1 MEDGGRRP
9 SVLASFGH
17 LCGRLR
23 PNIPSNAVLNERT
36 NARIKSRGKMKPSD
50 LEPLSLDELWSL
62 HEQVDAILARKLSAE
77 KVKLIQRL
85 RQLTAQQNPNTVNR
99 SRAPY
104 PPVFPKYVNPAEPS
118 ETWSGRGMVPRW
130 LKAQLSSGKQLDDF
144 RIPPSS
150 DRGLRVVHR
159 Q

>member
-1 MEDGGRRP
+1 
-9 SVLASFGH
+9 
-17 LCGRLR
+17 
-23 PNIPSNAVLNERT
+23 
-36 NARIKSRGKMKPSD
+36 MKPSN
-50 LEPLSLDELWSL
+50 LESLSLDELWSL

-77 KVKLIQRL
+77 KAKLSQRL
-85 RQLTAQQNPNTVNR
+85 RQLAAQQNPNTVNR

-118 ETWSGRGMVPRW
+118 ETWSGRGMVPLW
-130 LKAQLSSGKQLDDF
+130 LKAQLSSGRLLDDF

-159 Q
+159 H